1 MIKKGNLMKE
11 NKYSSYATNKG
22 GKIESPKGKVKDDP
36 RAAKREGNDLRIKK
50 AKAIKSQQK
59 E

>member
-50 AKAIKSQQK
+50 A
-59 E
+59 